1 MHPKFQLVTEKN
13 AKMLSNN
20 KLIFRLTSLDTADI
34 TSKPALSKNFIGQ
47 TSCQCEF
54 LEFEEV

>member
-1 MHPKFQLVTEKN
+1 MHPNYQLVTEKN

-20 KLIFRLTSLDTADI
+20 KLIFRLTSIDTANI

-47 TSCQCEF
+47 TSCQCDF
-54 LEFEEV
+54 QEFEQV